1 MTKINLKIN
10 KMKRSLSL
18 GAIALCFAFGTVANA
33 QITSKTDTN
42 LSKDGGDGVSVKL
55 VDNKGTIKYLQ
66 STNGITTI
74 TSETAGSKT
83 TTTWQLGGTLEED
96 TYIDVNGNAFALNG
110 LKLETGDASTDA
122 TSESDHDTATGTG
135 WTIIVRDE
143 ATGEFRKMLASS
155 MVTSGT
161 ADDAAD
167 GDEESANVIEIE
179 ANNIPTAAAARG
191 KIWVYRNGV
200 KLSSVTDYA
209 ITTNTVTVTGN
220 GFQIYEGD
228 VFEVQWIY

>member
-1 MTKINLKIN
+1 MTKINLNIN

-18 GAIALCFAFGTVANA
+18 GAIALCLAFGTVANA
-33 QITSKTDTN
+33 QITTTTDAN

-74 TSETAGSKT
+74 TSTTAGSAT
-83 TTTWQLGGTLEED
+83 TTTWQLGGTIDVD
-96 TYIDVNGNAFALNG
+96 TYIDVNGNVFGLDG
-110 LKLETGDASTDA
+110 LKLETGTASTDA
-122 TSESDHDTATGTG
+122 TTESDHGTGTG

-155 MVTSGT
+155 LVTSAT
-161 ADDAAD
+161 ADDVAD
-167 GDEESANVIEIE
+167 AGEETANAIAIT
-179 ANNIPTAAAARG
+179 ATDIPTDAAARG

-200 KLSSVTDYA
+200 KLSNLTDYA
-209 ITTNTVTVTGN
+209 ITANTVTVTGTADFN
-220 GFQIYEGD
+220 IYTGD
-228 VFEVQWIY
+228 VFEVQWIN

>member
-10 KMKRSLSL
+10 KMIRSLSL

-33 QITSKTDTN
+33 QITSTTDIN

-83 TTTWQLGGTLEED
+83 TTTWQLGGTIEAD
-96 TYIDVNGNAFALNG
+96 TYIDVNGNVFGLDG

-122 TSESDHDTATGTG
+122 TDQSDHGTGTG
-135 WTIIVRDE
+135 WTIVVRDE
-143 ATGEFRKMLASS
+143 ATGEFRKLLPSS
-155 MVTSGT
+155 MVTAGT
-161 ADDAAD
+161 ADDVVD
-167 GDEESANVIEIE
+167 GGEETANVIAIT
-179 ANNIPTAAAARG
+179 ALDIPTAAAARG

-200 KLSSVTDYA
+200 KLSQLTDYA
-209 ITTNTVTVTGN
+209 ITANTVTVTGTAD
-220 GFQIYEGD
+220 FDIYTGD
-228 VFEVQWIY
+228 VFEVQWIN